1 MDCTMK
7 QLLNSVQTIS
17 RLRLIAANLTLI
29 ILDVAE
35 NSYVNF
41 PKYDVV

>member
-1 MDCTMK
+1 MK